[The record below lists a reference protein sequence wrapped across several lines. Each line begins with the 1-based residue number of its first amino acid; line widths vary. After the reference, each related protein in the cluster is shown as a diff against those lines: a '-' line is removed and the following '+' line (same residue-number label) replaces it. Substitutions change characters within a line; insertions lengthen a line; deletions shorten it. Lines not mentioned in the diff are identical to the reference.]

1 MYKGEDPNEILERRK
16 PMDDYKPN
24 SNRFKE
30 EQKKNANDIKSD
42 EKRIQK
48 VVTSQVKTRKKSKF
62 SKFTEEFISEDAR
75 NVKSYVFGEV
85 LIPAIKKAISD
96 IVTDGIDIILY
107 GESRKGGRRSTADR
121 VSYRNYYD
129 DRGTRASRMN
139 ERQAIMAGGYSYDDI
154 ILATRGEAQDVLTR
168 MDELIETY
176 GLVRVADLYDLVGI
190 TGNYTDN
197 KYGWMNIRN
206 ADIVRVRD
214 GYMIKLPRAMPID

>member
-1 MYKGEDPNEILERRK
+1 MEQE
-16 PMDDYKPN
+16 YKPN

-30 EQKKNANDIKSD
+30 EQKKETNQNGLTTNT
-42 EKRIQK
+42 EKRKVEK
-48 VVTSQVKTRKKSKF
+48 VVTGTVKTKKKSKF
-62 SKFTEEFISEDAR
+62 GRFMGDIVSEDAK

-107 GESRKGGRRSTADR
+107 GESRRGGSRRSTADR

-129 DRGTRASRMN
+129 RPRTDRMN
-139 ERQAIMAGGYSYDDI
+139 ERQAIMAGSYSYDDI
-154 ILATRGEAQDVLTR
+154 ILSSRGEAEDVLAR

-176 GLVRVADLYDLVGI
+176 GLVRVADLYDLVGL

-197 KYGWMNIRN
+197 KYGWTNIRN

-214 GYMIKLPRAMPID
+214 GYMIKMPRAMPID

>member
-1 MYKGEDPNEILERRK
+1 MEEYKSNSYRSKETQKNDNVKPEDRK
-16 PMDDYKPN
+16 I
-24 SNRFKE
+24 E
-30 EQKKNANDIKSD
+30 
-42 EKRIQK
+42 K
-48 VVTSQVKTRKKSKF
+48 VVTGVVKTKKKSKI
-62 SKFTEEFISEDAR
+62 SQAMDNFISEDAK

-107 GESRKGGRRSTADR
+107 GEARGRNKRSTADR
-121 VSYRNYYD
+121 VSYRSYYD
-129 DRGTRASRMN
+129 DRGGRNRMN
-139 ERQAIMAGGYSYDDI
+139 ERQAIMAGSYSYDDI
-154 ILATRGEAQDVLTR
+154 ILSTRGEAEDVLSR

-206 ADIVRVRD
+206 AEIIRVRD
-214 GYMIKLPRAMPID
+214 GYMIKMPRAVPID

>member
-1 MYKGEDPNEILERRK
+1 MDEYKS
-16 PMDDYKPN
+16 N
-24 SNRFKE
+24 SYRSKE
-30 EQKKNANDIKSD
+30 LQKKEANENNKPEDRKV
-42 EKRIQK
+42 EK
-48 VVTSQVKTRKKSKF
+48 VVTGVVKTKKKSKI
-62 SKFTEEFISEDAR
+62 SQAMDNFISEDAK

-107 GESRKGGRRSTADR
+107 GEARGKNRRSMADR

-129 DRGTRASRMN
+129 DRGRNSNRMN
-139 ERQAIMAGGYSYDDI
+139 ERQAIIAGSYSYDDI
-154 ILATRGEAQDVLTR
+154 ILSTRGEAEDVLSR

-206 ADIVRVRD
+206 AEIMRVRD
-214 GYMIKLPRAMPID
+214 GYMIKMPRAVPID

>member
-1 MYKGEDPNEILERRK
+1 MEEYKSNSYRSKETQKNDNVKPEDRK
-16 PMDDYKPN
+16 I
-24 SNRFKE
+24 E
-30 EQKKNANDIKSD
+30 
-42 EKRIQK
+42 K
-48 VVTSQVKTRKKSKF
+48 VVTGVVKTKKKSKI
-62 SKFTEEFISEDAR
+62 SQAMDNFISEDAK

-107 GESRKGGRRSTADR
+107 GEARGKNRRSTADR
-121 VSYRNYYD
+121 VSYRSYYD
-129 DRGTRASRMN
+129 ERGGRNRMN
-139 ERQAIMAGGYSYDDI
+139 ERQAIMAGSYSYDDI
-154 ILATRGEAQDVLTR
+154 ILSTRGEAEDVLSR

-206 ADIVRVRD
+206 AEIIRVRD
-214 GYMIKLPRAMPID
+214 GYMIKMPRAVPID